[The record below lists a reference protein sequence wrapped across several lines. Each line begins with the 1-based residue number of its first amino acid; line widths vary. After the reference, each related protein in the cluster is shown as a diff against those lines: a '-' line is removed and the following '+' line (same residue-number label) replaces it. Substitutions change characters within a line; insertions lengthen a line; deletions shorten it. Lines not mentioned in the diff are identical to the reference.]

1 MIAAIALA
9 ATLQAAQVPV
19 PTLPPPPIVSHHV
32 TVLREWVR
40 AVERHT
46 PGEVDAAALWPT
58 TLTREDVE
66 HLWVDVRASIAVI
79 KDPWTNAFFV
89 RPDGGRTAFIKV
101 FTTRQDLEALRKLAT
116 SIKLGPG
123 PNQFYKRAAVLHS
136 DVVMLVQRG
145 PAIGPLEGSFL
156 GPRRTVVRTED
167 GQQTGLYGSDVNW
180 EFGRMLLDEIREP
193 STDHTVRAW
202 YVATMSHKLG
212 EEELDHPHFV
222 RAGEVLPNDAQVQF
236 LFGALHEGF
245 SDPRVQTVLETVVMP
260 QGIRLGV
267 QPERVELADAERYF
281 TRALRIDPTHVEAR
295 VRRGRVLGRLGR
307 HKEAVEEL
315 RRAIA
320 TSRDTL
326 LTYYAQLFVGGSE
339 EALGRY
345 DAARVAYEQAL
356 ALHTRAQAPV
366 LALSQLLHRTG
377 ERQAAHAGLREVLQ
391 PVDTKTADDDP
402 WWSYHLA
409 AGRFTAERVA
419 ALYRSLSAAPLQ

>member
-9 ATLQAAQVPV
+9 ATLQGAQVPV
-19 PTLPPPPIVSHHV
+19 PTLPPPPVVSHHV

-58 TLTREDVE
+58 TLTRDEVGQ
-66 HLWVDVRASIAVI
+66 LWVDVRALIAYI
-79 KDPWTNAFFV
+79 TDPRAKEFFV
-89 RPDGGRTAFIKV
+89 RPAGERSRLVRV
-101 FTTRQDLEALRKLAT
+101 FTTPQDVAALRKLALD
-116 SIKLGPG
+116 IKQGIG
-123 PNQFYKRAAVLHS
+123 AQQFYKRAAVLHS

-145 PAIGPLEGSFL
+145 PAIGALEGSFL

-180 EFGRMLLDEIREP
+180 EFGRMLLDEVREP
-193 STDHTVRAW
+193 SKDHTVRAW
-202 YVATMSHKLG
+202 YAATMSHKLG
-212 EEELDHPHFV
+212 EEELDFPHFE
-222 RAGEVLPNDAQVQF
+222 RAGQLLPDEAEIQF
-236 LFGALHEGF
+236 LFGALHEAF

-260 QGIRLGV
+260 LGIRLGV
-267 QPERVELADAERYF
+267 QPERVELGDAERYLA
-281 TRALRIDPTHVEAR
+281 RALRIDPTHVEAR

-345 DAARVAYEQAL
+345 DAARSAYEQAR
-356 ALHTRAQAPV
+356 ALYTQAQAPV
-366 LALSQLLHRTG
+366 LASSQLLHRSG
-377 ERQAAHAGLREVLQ
+377 DRPAAHTGLRDVLQ
-391 PVDTKTADDDP
+391 PADTKTADDDP

-419 ALYRSLSAAPLQ
+419 ALYRSLNAAPLQ